1 MTKRQEA
8 AVAQGL
14 SDNSLLQQAGKLI
27 STNRDFLLNNRE
39 IHMDVERIGEGP
51 SSGRRVL

>member
-51 SSGRRVL
+51 SSGRRVF